1 MGATQLKGE
10 NFPLTAHRKWDKPH
24 STRDMSNFQ
33 EAFHTL
39 IYDWTEWSSCSS
51 WHLATMSVRTLE
63 KQSWSVVF
71 LERAEK
77 SRFSLSLQCFV
88 NWVFNSYRVN
98 EWTNPWLLP
107 CPSHPH
113 IQYWAFNI
121 YSIDDHF
128 HQWAI
133 SNFETLKHKDVSS
146 VVISQWRLFVQVE
159 CAKYGLCIFDIIFLQ
174 KGLLLV
180 PNWNFRPLTSN

>member
-1 MGATQLKGE
+1 MRQATQHKGYE
-10 NFPLTAHRKWDKPH
+10 QFPRGISYLNIWLDRMIQLFVMALGHNVSQNPGKAK
-24 STRDMSNFQ
+24 
-33 EAFHTL
+33 L
-39 IYDWTEWSSCSS
+39 
-51 WHLATMSVRTLE
+51 SVA
-63 KQSWSVVF
+63 F

-77 SRFSLSLQCFV
+77 SHFSLSLQCFI

-98 EWTNPWLLP
+98 EWTNRWLLP

-159 CAKYGLCIFDIIFLQ
+159 CANYSLCIFDIYLFC
-174 KGLLLV
+174 KRDY
-180 PNWNFRPLTSN
+180 F